1 LIKDLRLMMLRLIV
15 GWLRETPQKSYTAA
29 MAISIEAAMILTV
42 AGIQHGLK
50 SDPTFAR
57 LNFTLWTTVL
67 LLIVAVVGFLF
78 ISIERYFSV
87 LERTQ
92 QFGILRVLGA
102 GSGYYCLLL
111 LIEAFVICVPGT
123 VAGICLTLLVR
134 WGMQVTFPE
143 FLKLDLVFTWWAI
156 ALATVA
162 AASLIGSGIG
172 ALKAVRDGVIQA
184 LSYEK

>member
-1 LIKDLRLMMLRLIV
+1 LTKNLSLMMLRLIV
-15 GWLRETPQKSYTAA
+15 GWLRNTPQKSYTAGV
-29 MAISIEAAMILTV
+29 AISIDAAMILTV

-57 LNFTLWTTVL
+57 LNLTLWTTVL
-67 LLIVAVVGFLF
+67 LLIVAVIGFLF

-87 LERTQ
+87 LERAQ
-92 QFGILRVLGA
+92 ELGVLRVLGA

-111 LIEAFVICVPGT
+111 FIEAFVICVPST
-123 VAGICLTLLVR
+123 AAGICLTLLIR

-162 AASLIGSGIG
+162 TASLIGAGIG
-172 ALKAVRDGVIQA
+172 TLRAVRDGVIQA